1 MLARIALLL
10 TLPLPLPLQAQPQAQ
25 VPTQA
30 QAQAHAAR
38 PSGQASRA
46 ALERVTEPVSLVFH
60 DTPIAQL
67 FEMISRKERI
77 NIVLGRGVSGNVTID
92 LYDMPMRRAI
102 YAIAEAGGYLVA
114 EREGGYYIS
123 DPKSVANA
131 VLAREPMQVKT
142 MKVVYS
148 DPKVAGDI
156 LSKYVS
162 VGGTVTV
169 LESRRT
175 LIVEDTPQGIARIA
189 ALLRDIDTQPQQIL
203 IEARILQISL
213 DQSETFGVDW
223 TKIFNASSGST
234 GGTTGLTTKGSAGL
248 FLNVVNRNVEVYLNA
263 LSNKGRV
270 HTLATPKLL
279 ALENQEATT
288 TIGDELGY
296 RLTTTINN
304 VTAESIQFLETGV
317 ILRVTPSVDNNGH
330 IMMKIRPEVSSG
342 TVSGGIPSKS
352 TTQVDTQLVAEDGQ
366 AVLIGGLIKSGNG
379 YRRMGVPGLADI
391 PFIGRAFSSVE
402 DTSSSTETIVIITPR
417 IVPLNQ
423 QPLAHAEVDRVRDTE
438 QFLRDRAALVERKI
452 DGQAPGP
459 VEK

>member
-1 MLARIALLL
+1 MTPSKRLLALAALALA
-10 TLPLPLPLQAQPQAQ
+10 LPAC
-25 VPTQA
+25 
-30 QAQAHAAR
+30 AHAQTAVPAPTG
-38 PSGQASRA
+38 PSPRA
-46 ALERVTEPVSLVFH
+46 EIQRVGEHVSLVFR

-77 NIVLGRGVSGNVTID
+77 NIVLGRGVSGNVSID
-92 LYDMPMRRAI
+92 LYDLPLRRAI
-102 YAIAEAGGYLVA
+102 YAIAEAGGYLVS

-123 DPKSVANA
+123 DPKAASTAGMA
-131 VLAREPMQVKT
+131 LAPMQVKT

-148 DPKVAGDI
+148 DPKIAGDI

-162 VGGTVTV
+162 VGGTITV

-175 LIVEDTPQGIARIA
+175 LVVEDTAQGLLRIA

-203 IEARILQISL
+203 IEAKILQITL
-213 DQSETFGVDW
+213 DRTEAFGIDW
-223 TKIFNASSGST
+223 TRVFNASTGST
-234 GGTTGLTTKGSAGL
+234 GGTTGLATKGSAGL
-248 FLNVVNRNVEVYLNA
+248 FLNVVNRNVEVYLSA

-304 VTAESIQFLETGV
+304 VTAESIKFLETGV

-330 IMMKIRPEVSSG
+330 ILMKIRPEVSTG
-342 TVSGGIPSKS
+342 TVSAGIPSKS

-379 YRRMGVPGLADI
+379 YRRLGVPGLADL
-391 PFIGRAFSSVE
+391 PLVGRLFSSVE
-402 DTSSSTETIVIITPR
+402 DTTTATETIVVITPR

-423 QPLAHAEVDRVRDTE
+423 DAAARAMVDKVREAEDFLSGRAKSVE
-438 QFLRDRAALVERKI
+438 QKI
-452 DGQAPGP
+452 DTQSPG
-459 VEK
+459 VAEKP